1 MQASSSTHCKVVNG
15 VDPDI
20 EIGAF
25 RFPNNAAIGVDDA
38 AAKEAPDAVMF
49 GRRIAARAGNWLT
62 LVAALGASMWTASAS
77 AQNATSPPRTPRMA
91 GSIDFIRFE
100 GDQFHISGWACQVG
114 NKAAIDVRIYADHS
128 AVDNPKGK
136 FVFAGKAN
144 LDNEAAVDGLCG
156 DQKGKHRF
164 WLDIPNPVLATYRGR
179 ELYAHGFVGG
189 VEGPAFWGSGAQR
202 FPDPP
207 VFRHVPETL
216 PALSGTYVGAPQ
228 HPRVFTTPADLH
240 DLIARINIPDSFSAQ
255 SFVRLAD
262 RVKRDLAGNTD
273 WDATYSGCDEVIY
286 LYGFSIEVEPAYGN
300 TRTPDQLR
308 AAMHVRQGVSP
319 PRGAALVASRL
330 ALYAALVRAGAAAPP
345 GAPDAD
351 KAVALAKKILLAWT
365 THGFRD
371 ETGNLRKPPPSCGPE
386 LLTVTRG
393 LVYSIHAQDLL
404 QGLHAFAPE
413 EEAQLNSFHRTIYEW
428 IRVARNESY
437 VINMKWKYPE
447 EVYNNQF
454 ANHLVALLAAA
465 RLFDDKERF
474 YAALDGRE
482 AIPVSLP
489 WTRLFNYVIYGVADT
504 PLIRVTPNS
513 SEDPIKSNP
522 AYSTKAVAPGE
533 INDRYRNLNP
543 LQSIGYSMA
552 TLMSMF
558 ETAEV
563 MRIAGIDA
571 YAYRGTRQQSIEM
584 ATQYYACYAQHVGFY
599 NAITPDSA
607 RACPDYQQYV
617 GKVVNDVESAVLIGA
632 YRFPGNVA
640 ITALDAGAK
649 AQVVRRDVL
658 DPISFGRWKN

>member
-1 MQASSSTHCKVVNG
+1 
-15 VDPDI
+15 VDELI
-20 EIGAF
+20 MTRG
-25 RFPNNAAIGVDDA
+25 
-38 AAKEAPDAVMF
+38 
-49 GRRIAARAGNWLT
+49 GNWPN
-62 LVAALGASMWTASAS
+62 LVAALTGFVFTVAAS
-77 AQNATSPPRTPRMA
+77 AQNITSPSRAVRMA
-91 GSIDFIRFE
+91 GNIDGIRFE
-100 GDQFHISGWACQVG
+100 GDQFHIWGWACQVG
-114 NKAAIDVRIYADHS
+114 NKASIEVRVYADHS
-128 AVDNPKGK
+128 AVDTPKGK

-144 LDNEAAVDGLCG
+144 LDNEPAVDRLCG

-164 WLDIPNPVLATYRGR
+164 GLDIPNQALTTYRGR
-179 ELYAHGFVGG
+179 GLYVNGFVAGIEG
-189 VEGPAFWGSGAQR
+189 VALWGSGAKR

-207 VFRHVPETL
+207 VFRDVPESL
-216 PALSGTYVGAPQ
+216 PPLTGDYVSTPQ

-240 DLIARINIPDSFSAQ
+240 DLVTRINTPSSFSAQ
-255 SFVRLAD
+255 SFVRLAN
-262 RVKRDLAGNTD
+262 RVKRDLAANTD

-308 AAMHVRQGVSP
+308 VAMRVRQSASP

-330 ALYAALVRAGAAAPP
+330 TLYAALIRAGAAARPD
-345 GAPDAD
+345 APDAD

-365 THGFRD
+365 TRGFRD
-371 ETGNLRKPPPSCGPE
+371 ETGNLRKQASCGPG

-393 LVYSIHAQDLL
+393 VTYLIHAQDLL
-404 QGLHAFAPE
+404 QGLHAFAPD
-413 EEAQLNSFHRTIYEW
+413 EEAQVNSFHRAIYEW
-428 IRVARNESY
+428 IRVARDEAY

-465 RLFDDKERF
+465 RLVDDKARF
-474 YAALDGRE
+474 FAALDGRNA

-513 SEDPIKSNP
+513 SDDPIKSSP
-522 AYSTKAVAPGE
+522 AYSTKVVAPGE

-543 LQSIGYSMA
+543 LQSIGYAMG

-558 ETAEV
+558 GAAEV

-571 YAYRGTRQQSIEM
+571 YAYRGTHQQSIEM
-584 ATQYYACYAQHVGFY
+584 ATQYYACYAEYVGFY
-599 NAITPDSA
+599 NTVTPDSA

-617 GKVVNDVESAVLIGA
+617 GKV
-632 YRFPGNVA
+632 
-640 ITALDAGAK
+640 
-649 AQVVRRDVL
+649 
-658 DPISFGRWKN
+658 